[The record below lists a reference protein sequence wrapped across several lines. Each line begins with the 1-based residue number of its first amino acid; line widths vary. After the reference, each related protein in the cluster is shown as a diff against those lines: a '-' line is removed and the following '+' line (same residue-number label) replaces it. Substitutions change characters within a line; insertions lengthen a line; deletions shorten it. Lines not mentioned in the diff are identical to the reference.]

1 MGKTRLQTAGGA
13 AAGVAGDAAGA
24 PTVSGAAGF
33 TRLGVAGGSLAAA
46 AQATLHATPAGFS
59 SVAMVGGI
67 GAAAAAGAGY
77 AIYRFVNRSEGEG
90 VVH

>member
-33 TRLGVAGGSLAAA
+33 TRLGVAGGSLATA
-46 AQATLHATPAGFS
+46 AQATLYATPAGFPAPRQRWLLLELGTPS
-59 SVAMVGGI
+59 I
-67 GAAAAAGAGY
+67 
-77 AIYRFVNRSEGEG
+77 NRSEGEG